1 MSLASTLQGMKRK
14 RWDGNDFLT
23 ITYRQ
28 HRDSRKRFR
37 FFDVQPI
44 LFELLHF
51 LRFYRYKG
59 CNHTWWEVVSRRQQ
73 KSGVTKHFFIPKKLG
88 RFRVSKFLV
97 WCQISLEQTQL
108 WSPSFQCPVKHR
120 KKERSNPF
128 QSNRTAVSPPP
139 VHPLEDRDKRIAD
152 DVLASFFRFSSPYR
166 VNPVIA
172 AKKPRH
178 VRPMARCHLSSSPG
192 CKVLAHPARRKT
204 SDTPTIKALVCTE
217 RNKKIFISQDCWTF
231 WHLSTKSNR
240 KTWQQWIWTKKTWK
254 KFGVTQGND

>member
-1 MSLASTLQGMKRK
+1 MRSCVQETAKEWCNET
-14 RWDGNDFLT
+14 FL
-23 ITYRQ
+23 
-28 HRDSRKRFR
+28 
-37 FFDVQPI
+37 
-44 LFELLHF
+44 
-51 LRFYRYKG
+51 
-59 CNHTWWEVVSRRQQ
+59 
-73 KSGVTKHFFIPKKLG
+73 IPKELG

-97 WCQISLEQTQL
+97 WCLISLEQTQL

-139 VHPLEDRDKRIAD
+139 VHPLEDRDKWIAD

-192 CKVLAHPARRKT
+192 GKVLAHPARRKN
-204 SDTPTIKALVCTE
+204 SDTPTIKALACTE

-231 WHLSTKSNR
+231 WHLSTKRNR
-240 KTWQQWIWTKKTWK
+240 KTWQQWIWAKKTWK
-254 KFGVTQGND
+254 QFGVTQGND